1 MRTNTKV
8 LAIFGAVALLAAE
21 SISIAAEAGEL
32 RVRCER
38 RGNKRSKV
46 SVDGRNVAPG
56 TYVIQLT
63 SGTNSAPEVTK
74 TVVAP
79 ADEFE
84 ADYDSNRADIRA
96 GATAI
101 AATFIQ
107 GSSVT
112 AVVTGAENLSATVSC
127 RVR

>member
-1 MRTNTKV
+1 MKTSTKV
-8 LAIFGAVALLAAE
+8 LSVIGAVALLAAE
-21 SISIAAEAGEL
+21 SISIAAQAGEL
-32 RVRCER
+32 RLRCER

-46 SVDGRNVAPG
+46 SVDGRDVVPG
-56 TYVIQLT
+56 TYVVQLT
-63 SGTNSAPEVTK
+63 SGTNTAPQITK

-101 AATFIQ
+101 DRTFIQ
-107 GSSVT
+107 NGTVSV
-112 AVVTGAENLSATVSC
+112 VVTGADSLSANVSC
-127 RVR
+127 TAR

>member
-1 MRTNTKV
+1 MNRKTKA
-8 LAIFGAVALLAAE
+8 LAVIGAVALLAAE

-46 SVDGRNVAPG
+46 SVDGRDVAPG
-56 TYVIQLT
+56 TYLIQLS
-63 SGTNSAPEVTK
+63 SGGNAAAQVTK

-84 ADYDSNRADIRA
+84 ADYDSNRKDIRA

-101 AATFIQ
+101 PATFIQ
-107 GSSVT
+107 NGSVS

-127 RVR
+127 QVR

>member
-1 MRTNTKV
+1 MKSTKV
-8 LAIFGAVALLAAE
+8 FAIFGAVALLAAE
-21 SISIAAEAGEL
+21 SISLAAEAGEL

-46 SVDGRNVAPG
+46 SVDGRDVVPG
-56 TYVIQLT
+56 TYVIKLT
-63 SGTNSAPEVTK
+63 SGANTAPDVTK
-74 TVVAP
+74 TVIAP

-101 AATFIQ
+101 PATFIQ
-107 GSSVT
+107 GGAVT
-112 AVVTGAENLSATVSC
+112 AVVIGAENLSATVSC

>member
-1 MRTNTKV
+1 MRTNIKV
-8 LAIFGAVALLAAE
+8 LAIFGAMALMAAE
-21 SISIAAEAGEL
+21 SISIAAEACEL

-46 SVDGRNVAPG
+46 SVDGRDVAPG

-63 SGTNSAPEVTK
+63 SGANGAPQVTK

-101 AATFIQ
+101 GRTFIQ
-107 GSSVT
+107 NGAVSV
-112 AVVTGAENLSATVSC
+112 VVTGPESLSANVSC
-127 RVR
+127 TVR

>member
-1 MRTNTKV
+1 MGKKTKA
-8 LAIFGAVALLAAE
+8 LAVAGAIALLAAE
-21 SISIAAEAGEL
+21 SISLAAEAGEL

-38 RGNKRSKV
+38 RANRRSKV

-56 TYVIQLT
+56 TYSIQLT
-63 SGTNSAPEVTK
+63 SGANTAPQVIK
-74 TVVAP
+74 TVIAP

-96 GATAI
+96 GATPI

-107 GSSVT
+107 GGSVT
-112 AVVTGAENLSATVSC
+112 ARATGPENLSATVNC
-127 RVR
+127 TVR

>member
-1 MRTNTKV
+1 MKTSTKV
-8 LAIFGAVALLAAE
+8 LTIFGAVALLAAE

-46 SVDGRNVAPG
+46 SVDGRDVAPG
-56 TYVIQLT
+56 TYLIQLT
-63 SGTNSAPEVTK
+63 SGANTAPQVTK

-101 AATFIQ
+101 PASFIQ
-107 GSSVT
+107 GGTVT
-112 AVVTGAENLSATVSC
+112 AVVTGQETLSATVSC

>member
-1 MRTNTKV
+1 MKRSTKV
-8 LAIFGAVALLAAE
+8 FAILGAVALVAAE
-21 SISIAAEAGEL
+21 GINIAAEAGEL

-46 SVDGRNVAPG
+46 SVDGRDVVPG
-56 TYVIQLT
+56 TYVIKLT
-63 SGTNSAPEVTK
+63 SGANTAPDVTK

-96 GATAI
+96 GATRI

-107 GSSVT
+107 GGSVT
-112 AVVTGAENLSATVSC
+112 AVVTGAENLSATVGCS
-127 RVR
+127 VR

>member
-1 MRTNTKV
+1 MKHAKV
-8 LAIFGAVALLAAE
+8 LAIVGAVALMAAE
-21 SISIAAEAGEL
+21 ALTLAAEAGEL

-38 RGNKRSKV
+38 RGTRRSKV

-56 TYVIQLT
+56 TYVISLT
-63 SGTNSAPEVTK
+63 SGANTVPQVMK

-96 GATAI
+96 GATEI
-101 AATFIQ
+101 SRTFIQ
-107 GSSVT
+107 GGAVSV
-112 AVVTGAENLSATVSC
+112 VVTGAETLSASASC
-127 RVR
+127 KVR

>member
-1 MRTNTKV
+1 VV
-8 LAIFGAVALLAAE
+8 LLGAEAITL
-21 SISIAAEAGEL
+21 AAEAGEL

-38 RGNKRSKV
+38 RGSRRSKV
-46 SVDGRNVAPG
+46 SVDGRDVAPG
-56 TYVIQLT
+56 TYLISLT
-63 SGTNSAPEVTK
+63 SGANTAPQVSK

-96 GATAI
+96 GATEI
-101 AATFIQ
+101 SRTFIQ
-107 GSSVT
+107 GDAVSV
-112 AVVTGAENLSATVSC
+112 VVTGAENLSATNVSC

>member
-1 MRTNTKV
+1 MNRKTKA
-8 LAIFGAVALLAAE
+8 LAIIGAVALLAAE

-46 SVDGRNVAPG
+46 SVDGRDVAPG
-56 TYVIQLT
+56 TYFIQLS
-63 SGTNSAPEVTK
+63 SGGNAAVQVTK
-74 TVVAP
+74 AVVAP

-84 ADYDSNRADIRA
+84 ADYDSNRKDIRA
-96 GATAI
+96 GVTAI
-101 AATFIQ
+101 PAAFIQ
-107 GSSVT
+107 NGSVT

-127 RVR
+127 QVR

>member
-1 MRTNTKV
+1 MNRKTKA
-8 LAIFGAVALLAAE
+8 LAMIGAVALLAAE

-38 RGNKRSKV
+38 RGNRRSKV
-46 SVDGRNVAPG
+46 SVDGRDVGPG
-56 TYVIQLT
+56 TYSIQLT
-63 SGTNSAPEVTK
+63 SGANTAPQVTK

-101 AATFIQ
+101 PATFIQ
-107 GSSVT
+107 NGSVT

-127 RVR
+127 QLR

>member
-1 MRTNTKV
+1 MKKSTKV

-21 SISIAAEAGEL
+21 SISVAAEAGEL

-46 SVDGRNVAPG
+46 SVDGRDVAAG
-56 TYVIQLT
+56 TYLIQLT
-63 SGTNSAPEVTK
+63 SGANTAPQVTK

-84 ADYDSNRADIRA
+84 ADYDSNRADIRG

-101 AATFIQ
+101 PATFIQ
-107 GSSVT
+107 GGVVT

>member
-1 MRTNTKV
+1 MKKRTKA
-8 LAIFGAVALLAAE
+8 LALIGALSFLAAE
-21 SISIAAEAGEL
+21 SIGIVVEAGEL

-46 SVDGRNVAPG
+46 SIDGRDVAPG
-56 TYVIQLT
+56 VYFIQLT
-63 SGTNSAPEVTK
+63 SGTNTAPRVSE

-84 ADYDSNRADIRA
+84 ADFDSNRADIRA

-101 AATFIQ
+101 SATFIQ
-107 GSSVT
+107 NGSVT
-112 AVVTGAENLSATVSC
+112 AIVTGAENLSATTNC
-127 RVR
+127 RTR

>member
-1 MRTNTKV
+1 MKTSTKV
-8 LAIFGAVALLAAE
+8 LSVIGAVALLAAE
-21 SISIAAEAGEL
+21 SISIAAQAGEL

-46 SVDGRNVAPG
+46 SVDGRDVVPG
-56 TYVIQLT
+56 TYVVQLT
-63 SGTNSAPEVTK
+63 SGTNTAPQITK

-101 AATFIQ
+101 DRTFIQ
-107 GSSVT
+107 NGTVSV
-112 AVVTGAENLSATVSC
+112 VVTGAESLSANVSC
-127 RVR
+127 TAR